1 MRQFAK
7 DNDVIHVTIDR
18 QSLAQ
23 LTNLSERDIKRDEN
37 VKLVTNRDEMPEQ
50 MFKDEGESSHVKT
63 MYGTF
68 NNQGVQANADSGTNL
83 SRNQTLAKVASL

>member
-23 LTNLSERDIKRDEN
+23 LTNLSEKDIRRDEN
-37 VKLVTNRDEMPEQ
+37 VKLVTNRDELPSMQLGQE
-50 MFKDEGESSHVKT
+50 DSNVKT

-68 NNQGVQANADSGTNL
+68 NKDNSDVPITGNQPE
-83 SRNQTLAKVASL
+83 

>member
-1 MRQFAK
+1 MREFAK

-23 LTNLSERDIKRDEN
+23 LTKLSERDIKREEN
-37 VKLVTNRDEMPEQ
+37 VKLVTNRNNSNDSRGKVRTDS
-50 MFKDEGESSHVKT
+50 KDGRDGTHLEENAAIKT

-68 NNQGVQANADSGTNL
+68 NKDSVD
-83 SRNQTLAKVASL
+83 QK

>member
-23 LTNLSERDIKRDEN
+23 LTNLSEKDIRRDEN
-37 VKLVTNRDEMPEQ
+37 VKLVTNRDELPSMQLGQE
-50 MFKDEGESSHVKT
+50 DSNVKT

-68 NNQGVQANADSGTNL
+68 NKDNQDPPLTG
-83 SRNQTLAKVASL
+83 NQPE

>member
-1 MRQFAK
+1 MVSVGGTISDANKMQESMRQFAK

-23 LTNLSERDIKRDEN
+23 LTNLSERDIRRDEN
-37 VKLVTNRDEMPEQ
+37 VKLVTNRSDMPSS
-50 MFKDEGESSHVKT
+50 MTKHSGENTKT

-68 NNQGVQANADSGTNL
+68 ND
-83 SRNQTLAKVASL
+83 

>member
-1 MRQFAK
+1 MVSLGKKGDSKKMRESMRQFAK

-23 LTNLSERDIKRDEN
+23 LTNLSEKDIKRDEN
-37 VKLVTNRDEMPEQ
+37 VKLVTNRSEFPMQ
-50 MFKDEGESSHVKT
+50 FIKEGDTSIKT

-68 NNQGVQANADSGTNL
+68 ASPEEK
-83 SRNQTLAKVASL
+83 RNP